1 MKFSDLKE
9 NKTNYK
15 IVAIFEYNG
24 FYTYHI
30 QKHGEINQVI
40 EFDNEANVTR
50 TSFNKNSNE
59 ENIAIEFTR
68 RVRKNNI
75 CSVI

>member
-9 NKTNYK
+9 DKTNYK

-30 QKHGEINQVI
+30 QKNGEIDQVI

-59 ENIAIEFTR
+59 ENIAIEFIR